1 MSSTRV
7 LVFRDIFTIYQ
18 PSNWSDRCA
27 IITVSILMAITI
39 QILIAKSS
47 VSDKVFKISTSE
59 SFITR
64 YENKNPRD
72 TNSNAKGV
80 LTFFKTSTTIDKPD
94 RLCINETIKE
104 AKSHIAT
111 ATRVNVAIIEDE
123 TIDRIKI
130 SSDKPISNIE
140 PHK

>member
-1 MSSTRV
+1 M
-7 LVFRDIFTIYQ
+7 
-18 PSNWSDRCA
+18 
-27 IITVSILMAITI
+27 
-39 QILIAKSS
+39 
-47 VSDKVFKISTSE
+47 
-59 SFITR
+59 
-64 YENKNPRD
+64 
-72 TNSNAKGV
+72 
-80 LTFFKTSTTIDKPD
+80 IDKPD

-104 AKSHIAT
+104 ANSHIAT

>member
-1 MSSTRV
+1 
-7 LVFRDIFTIYQ
+7 
-18 PSNWSDRCA
+18 
-27 IITVSILMAITI
+27 MAITI

-80 LTFFKTSTTIDKPD
+80 LTFFKTITTIDKPD

-104 AKSHIAT
+104 ANSHIAT
-111 ATRVNVAIIEDE
+111 AIRVNVAIIEDE

-130 SSDKPISNIE
+130 SSDKLISNIE